1 MRGAALCGVLALA
14 ALTGC
19 QSDRVPIDSPTPGA
33 VARDRCQRFL
43 EALPDTVNDQLRR
56 PVDPDDALGAAW
68 GDPAI
73 ELTCGGQMPADFDR
87 FSACEVADDVGWYV
101 PEEQFSDQGLDVVMT
116 TVGVRPIVQVRLPAS
131 YRPEGAAATMVDLAP
146 AIKAELRQVKPCV

>member
-1 MRGAALCGVLALA
+1 MLALA

-19 QSDRVPIDSPTPGA
+19 QSDRVPIDSPSPGA
-33 VARDRCQRFL
+33 VARERCQRFL

-101 PEEQFSDQGLDVVMT
+101 PEEQFSDQGAGRRDDH
-116 TVGVRPIVQVRLPAS
+116 GGRAARSSRCACPAS